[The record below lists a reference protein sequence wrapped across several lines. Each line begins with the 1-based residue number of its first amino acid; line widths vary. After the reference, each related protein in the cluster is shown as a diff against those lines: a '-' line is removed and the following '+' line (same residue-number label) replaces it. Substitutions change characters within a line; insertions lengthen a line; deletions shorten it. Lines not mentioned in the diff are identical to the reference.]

1 MISLTPTRFRF
12 FLAAVVLCVPGLF
25 VSQAAA
31 QCKATDP
38 VGTYKGSATSAQ
50 AGALELALNLVC
62 DQGSYSGSL
71 NTAVGVY
78 SVVSGS
84 FQAGVLKL
92 TMVYADSQITVELK
106 RTGDDFEGKF
116 TSSADDS
123 GPVKLH
129 RTGDAVLPTPKAK

>member
-1 MISLTPTRFRF
+1 MTSLIPANLRLS
-12 FLAAVVLCVPGLF
+12 LAAIVLCVPGLF

-38 VGTYKGSATSAQ
+38 VGMYKGSATSAQ
-50 AGALELALNLVC
+50 AGALELTLNLVC
-62 DQGSYSGSL
+62 NQGSYSGSL

-92 TMVYADSQITVELK
+92 TMIYADSQITVDLK
-106 RTGDDFEGKF
+106 RTGDDFEGTF
-116 TSSADDS
+116 ASSADDS

-129 RTGDAVLPTPKAK
+129 RSGDAVLPAPKAK